1 MAPQTHEQSSILC
14 AEQVEIFVPN
24 NPEFI
29 GKFRLFFD
37 QLILEDRIPIS
48 GDHRYWLQQLVDQ
61 HPEASAGFSP
71 LRRKTFWENLIF
83 GYSIYETK
91 GYFIGPDEQLR
102 RNLTNYFEEP
112 TLAVKLILTNYRTR
126 GLLYPLMQ
134 NFADP
139 FQAQQSQAFILNAI
153 ASYQP
158 RINPVLT
165 FEYGVMMLHYLGITS
180 YIVDRL
186 SQDIMHNELEIWLQR
201 WQTQLSRRYKPERR
215 KAPIVATEEEKRLKF
230 GEAWEQVIC
239 VLDYSTQS
247 E

>member
-1 MAPQTHEQSSILC
+1 MPLQTHEQSSILC

-24 NPEFI
+24 NLKFI

-37 QLILEDRIPIS
+37 QLILEDRIPIN
-48 GDHRYWLQQLVDQ
+48 DEHRYWLQQLVEQ

-71 LRRKTFWENLIF
+71 LKRKTFWENLIF

-91 GYFIGPDEQLR
+91 GYFIGPDDQLR

-112 TLAVKLILTNYRTR
+112 TLVVKLILTNYRTR
-126 GLLYPLMQ
+126 GLLYPLAQ

-158 RINPVLT
+158 RLSPSLA
-165 FEYGVMMLHYLGITS
+165 FEYGAMMLHYLGITS

-186 SQDIMHNELEIWLQR
+186 SQDVMHDELEIWLQR
-201 WQTQLSRRYKPERR
+201 WQTQLSRRYKANMR
-215 KAPIVATEEEKRLKF
+215 KVPIAATEEEKRLKF
-230 GEAWEQVIC
+230 GEAREQVIC
-239 VLDYSTQS
+239 VIDYSTQS